1 MRPVEALLKR
11 IPELDVTMINSS
23 CCGMAGH
30 FGYQKETLSES
41 IAMAELDLAPAI
53 RNARKHAYHRRRDEL
68 QAPDSRHDVPKGRAR
83 RYNPSR
89 AFGGVNKLSS
99 NVIVRAPLHVQV
111 AERLR
116 VLIDSGELAPGAR
129 PNEVELCND
138 MGVSRT
144 PLREAIRSLATEGLV
159 ELQPNRGAIVS
170 VISREDVTEI
180 LPIMASLEG
189 LGGRLAAVNMEREK
203 ILQVRNIHN
212 QMIDH
217 YRNGAVDDYFE
228 TNRLIHELIT
238 EGSGN
243 QTLVDTINSLSAKV
257 RRARFSAHMTEES
270 WAKAVAEHEEM
281 IDALESRDSHRL
293 EAVLIQHIETK
304 RTTIIGALKNAG

>member
-1 MRPVEALLKR
+1 L
-11 IPELDVTMINSS
+11 N
-23 CCGMAGH
+23 
-30 FGYQKETLSES
+30 
-41 IAMAELDLAPAI
+41 
-53 RNARKHAYHRRRDEL
+53 
-68 QAPDSRHDVPKGRAR
+68 
-83 RYNPSR
+83 
-89 AFGGVNKLSS
+89 S

-116 VLIDSGELAPGAR
+116 LLIDSGELAPGTR
-129 PNEVELCND
+129 LNENELCQN

-170 VISREDVTEI
+170 VVSQDDVTEI

-189 LGGRLAAVNMEREK
+189 LGGRLAAVQMHTDQIKQIR
-203 ILQVRNIHN
+203 QIHN
-212 QMIDH
+212 QMVTH
-217 YRNGAVDDYFE
+217 YQKNEVTKYFE

-257 RRARFSAHMTEES
+257 RRARFSAQMTRES
-270 WAKAVAEHEEM
+270 WERAVSEHEEM
-281 IDALESRDSHRL
+281 ITALEASDPNRL
-293 EAVLIQHIETK
+293 EAILIQHVETK
-304 RTTIIGALKNAG
+304 RTTILGSLQQSQ

>member
-1 MRPVEALLKR
+1 M
-11 IPELDVTMINSS
+11 
-23 CCGMAGH
+23 
-30 FGYQKETLSES
+30 
-41 IAMAELDLAPAI
+41 
-53 RNARKHAYHRRRDEL
+53 
-68 QAPDSRHDVPKGRAR
+68 
-83 RYNPSR
+83 
-89 AFGGVNKLSS
+89 SS

-116 VLIDSGELAPGAR
+116 VAIDSGELAPGTR
-129 PNEVELCND
+129 LNEVELCNE

-170 VISREDVTEI
+170 VVSSEDVTEI

-189 LGGRLAAVNMEREK
+189 LGGRLAAVNMKSEK

-212 QMIDH
+212 QMIIH

-243 QTLVDTINSLSAKV
+243 QTLVDTINNLSAKV
-257 RRARFSAHMTEES
+257 RRARFSAHMTQES

-281 IDALESRDSHRL
+281 IEALESRDSNRL
-293 EAVLIQHIETK
+293 ESVLIQHIETK
-304 RTTIIGALKNAG
+304 RATIIGAIKDAG

>member
-1 MRPVEALLKR
+1 M
-11 IPELDVTMINSS
+11 
-23 CCGMAGH
+23 
-30 FGYQKETLSES
+30 S
-41 IAMAELDLAPAI
+41 I
-53 RNARKHAYHRRRDEL
+53 
-68 QAPDSRHDVPKGRAR
+68 
-83 RYNPSR
+83 
-89 AFGGVNKLSS
+89 

-129 PNEVELCND
+129 LNEVELCND

-170 VISREDVTEI
+170 VVSREDVTEI
-180 LPIMASLEG
+180 LPIVASLEG

-203 ILQVRNIHN
+203 ILQVRSIHN
-212 QMIDH
+212 QMIGH
-217 YRNGAVDDYFE
+217 YRNGEIEDYFE

-243 QTLVDTINSLSAKV
+243 QTLVDAINSLSAKV
-257 RRARFSAHMTEES
+257 RRARFSAHMTDES

-281 IDALESRDSHRL
+281 IDALESRDSERL
-293 EAVLIQHIETK
+293 EAVLVQHIETK
-304 RTTIIGALKNAG
+304 RTTIIGALKSAG

>member
-1 MRPVEALLKR
+1 M
-11 IPELDVTMINSS
+11 N
-23 CCGMAGH
+23 
-30 FGYQKETLSES
+30 
-41 IAMAELDLAPAI
+41 
-53 RNARKHAYHRRRDEL
+53 
-68 QAPDSRHDVPKGRAR
+68 
-83 RYNPSR
+83 
-89 AFGGVNKLSS
+89 S

-116 VLIDSGELAPGAR
+116 LLIDSGELAPGTR
-129 PNEVELCND
+129 LNENELCQN

-170 VISREDVTEI
+170 VVSQDDVTEI

-189 LGGRLAAVNMEREK
+189 LGGRLAAAHMQTDQIKEIR
-203 ILQVRNIHN
+203 QIHN
-212 QMIDH
+212 QMVTH
-217 YRNGAVDDYFE
+217 YQKNEVTEYFE

-257 RRARFSAHMTEES
+257 QRARFSAQMTRES
-270 WAKAVAEHEEM
+270 WAKAVSEHEEM
-281 IDALESRDSHRL
+281 INALEARDPNKL
-293 EAVLIQHIETK
+293 EAILIQHVETK
-304 RTTIIGALKNAG
+304 RTTILGSLQQS